1 MVTAKVI
8 TVSDRSYRGERE
20 DAGGPAVKAL
30 LERAGYTVG
39 EIVLVPDERGC
50 IEKELIRAADE
61 ENIALIVTT
70 AQALPS
76 ATLRPR
82 QRSPCAA
89 DSRRVFPRQ

>member
-1 MVTAKVI
+1 MSAVVTAKVI

-50 IEKELIRAADE
+50 I
-61 ENIALIVTT
+61 
-70 AQALPS
+70 
-76 ATLRPR
+76 
-82 QRSPCAA
+82 
-89 DSRRVFPRQ
+89 

>member
-1 MVTAKVI
+1 MVTARVI

-50 IEKELIRAADE
+50 MFPKRSS
-61 ENIALIVTT
+61 
-70 AQALPS
+70 S
-76 ATLRPR
+76 APPTRKT
-82 QRSPCAA
+82 
-89 DSRRVFPRQ
+89 SR

>member
-39 EIVLVPDERGC
+39 EMV
-50 IEKELIRAADE
+50 AD
-61 ENIALIVTT
+61 LM
-70 AQALPS
+70 S
-76 ATLRPR
+76 ASASKRRSSAPPTRKILR
-82 QRSPCAA
+82 
-89 DSRRVFPRQ
+89 

>member
-39 EIVLVPDERGC
+39 EIVLVPDERER
-50 IEKELIRAADE
+50 IEKEPGLPE
-61 ENIALIVTT
+61 IAGVY
-70 AQALPS
+70 
-76 ATLRPR
+76 LREL
-82 QRSPCAA
+82 
-89 DSRRVFPRQ
+89 

>member
-39 EIVLVPDERGC
+39 EIVLVPDER
-50 IEKELIRAADE
+50 
-61 ENIALIVTT
+61 
-70 AQALPS
+70 
-76 ATLRPR
+76 
-82 QRSPCAA
+82 
-89 DSRRVFPRQ
+89 